1 MDQSPLVNE
10 RINAGAKFLTEL
22 DKLAPIKVAFWLK
35 KAEARQ
41 WYLYVAVEHV
51 IRHNRSGSYG
61 TLIEAGRQIRDPNF
75 DVFEVKLVGVD
86 EPLTREVLGIIG
98 PSADAVPVRLY
109 DRIIA
114 DVSAAE
120 IYIYPMP
127 LAVAN

>member
-10 RINAGAKFLTEL
+10 RINAGAKFLAEL

-35 KAEARQ
+35 KTEARQ
-41 WYLYVAVEHV
+41 WYLYVALEQVNRD
-51 IRHNRSGSYG
+51 IRSASYG
-61 TLIEAGRQIRDPNF
+61 TLIEAGRQVRDPNF

-98 PSADAVPVRLY
+98 PSPDAVPVRLY
-109 DRIIA
+109 DRIFA

-120 IYIYPMP
+120 IYIYPTP
-127 LAVAN
+127 LAVTN